1 MKKIVY
7 LSFVV
12 FMIVLFGNAPFAVA
26 SLDEAKSMVEKA
38 EAYFNDN
45 GKEKAIQA
53 FNDPKGGFVN
63 GSIYIFAY
71 DSKGTIIAHP
81 TNAKMVGMNTL
92 NVPDVDGKMWRQ
104 EAVGKANSDGWAVVD
119 YKFKNPVTNK
129 VEQKTSYFKKV
140 GDIILGC
147 GTYK

>member
-1 MKKIVY
+1 MKKIVFFS
-7 LSFVV
+7 LAV
-12 FMIVLFGNAPFAVA
+12 FMVVMFGGAKFACA

-38 EAYFNDN
+38 EAYFNEN
-45 GKEKAIQA
+45 GKEKAIKA
-53 FNDPKGGFVN
+53 FNDPNGEFVN
-63 GSIYIFAY
+63 GPIYIFAY
-71 DSKGTIIAHP
+71 DLGGTIIAHP
-81 TNAKMVGMNTL
+81 TNAKLVGMNTM

-104 EAVGKANSDGWAVVD
+104 EAVKKANTDGWAIVD